1 MQLGFM
7 QKADRIKEY
16 AKTVLSEK
24 RFAHTVN
31 VAEEARRI
39 AVLWGA
45 DADKAYLAG
54 IIHDIAK
61 EVPKSQA
68 LEALTR
74 YGYNPDE
81 TERLNPELL
90 HGKLAAYI
98 AKDKFGIDD
107 EEVLSAVA
115 YHTTGR
121 PAMSLLEK
129 IIYVADFTEPGRC
142 YPEADEIRRLA
153 DQNLDK
159 AVLYQADMVI
169 KFIVDKGRPLHVDT
183 VNTRNYFLMKLKEE
197 L

>member
-1 MQLGFM
+1 M

-31 VAEEARRI
+31 VAEEAKRLA
-39 AVLWGA
+39 AVWGT
-45 DADKAYLAG
+45 DLDRAYLAG

-61 EVPKSQA
+61 EVPKSRA
-68 LEALTR
+68 LADLIE
-74 YGYNPDE
+74 YGYTPDE
-81 TERLNPELL
+81 TEKQNPELL

-98 AKDKFGIDD
+98 AREKFGIND

-121 PAMSLLEK
+121 QEMSLLEK
-129 IIYVADFTEPGRC
+129 IIYVADFTEPGRT
-142 YPEADEIRRLA
+142 YPEADKIRKLA
-153 DQNLDK
+153 DKNIDE

-169 KFIVDKGRPLHVDT
+169 KFIIDKGRPLHIDT
-183 VNTRNYFLMKLKEE
+183 VNTRNYFLLKLKRGIVK
-197 L
+197 